1 MDSNKIQG
9 LKVSTDESDSN
20 LFSFGFS
27 SGSMRVQLVQD
38 MASAPET
45 DVSVMRAQAPHFTGT
60 PRSGGLLGSSMYCAI
75 SEKHE
80 DELPWP
86 VQQHYAAR
94 VESSRQY

>member
-1 MDSNKIQG
+1 M
-9 LKVSTDESDSN
+9 N
-20 LFSFGFS
+20 LTHGFS
-27 SGSMRVQLVQD
+27 RGSMRVQLVQD
-38 MASAPET
+38 MASTPET
-45 DVSVMRAQAPHFTGT
+45 DVSVMRAQAPHLTGT

-75 SEKHE
+75 SEKHV